1 MVPGIS
7 TAIEAAID
15 RCSAIPSCL
24 RVLRLYE
31 NGVRGTK
38 IAEGTLLP
46 QERLSQNNPN
56 WLHSD
61 FKTIAYLHTH
71 PVLLKMVQL
80 GELNE

>member
-1 MVPGIS
+1 MEKAWAERRS
-7 TAIEAAID
+7 T
-15 RCSAIPSCL
+15 
-24 RVLRLYE
+24 
-31 NGVRGTK
+31 NG
-38 IAEGTLLP
+38 ALLP

-61 FKTIAYLHTH
+61 FKTIAYLYAH